1 MHLFDYSIYYPSS
14 QAVKQSDLCLCGS
27 VRSSSVPL
35 SQVTVISECS
45 LPAAWEVNAST
56 RSSGCTYA
64 KQSAAEEGS
73 KSAGPT
79 TWDVSEEIMHTW
91 PEATTK
97 AIHSSCFPYAQK
109 KQNKNKESL
118 SWSAWLS
125 WVVGGNEIGGK
136 VMTHRF
142 LSDTANLPQWAARWG
157 FSTGLEVGHK
167 VFVPFFCFYIY
178 LQLRWQNVYSSLLT
192 ADLRM
197 LLHDW
202 ETGRLVLVSMTSG
215 ARGAGGT

>member
-1 MHLFDYSIYYPSS
+1 MRLFDYSIYYPSS

-56 RSSGCTYA
+56 RSLGCTYA

-91 PEATTK
+91 LEATTK

-109 KQNKNKESL
+109 KQTQRISL
-118 SWSAWLS
+118 LICVTQLGCGQEWNWRKSNDSS
-125 WVVGGNEIGGK
+125 FSVRQQI
-136 VMTHRF
+136 F
-142 LSDTANLPQWAARWG
+142 LS
-157 FSTGLEVGHK
+157 
-167 VFVPFFCFYIY
+167 
-178 LQLRWQNVYSSLLT
+178 
-192 ADLRM
+192 
-197 LLHDW
+197 
-202 ETGRLVLVSMTSG
+202 GRPSG
-215 ARGAGGT
+215 DSALG